1 MDRKLHWDKAYAA
14 GAPERLG
21 WHRPHL
27 SASLELIECTGI
39 DKKARFIDVGGGAS
53 TLVDDLLN
61 RRFEEITVFDL
72 SITAL
77 SLAQSRLG
85 GRASKVTWIEGD
97 ITSVELP
104 PAHYDLWH
112 DRAVFHFLT
121 AADDR
126 RSYMQ
131 QLKRSLTP
139 GGHVVLGVFS
149 LDAPPRCSGL
159 DVQRYSVELLQR
171 EIGADF
177 ALREHRL
184 EEHVTPG
191 GVKQIYLYG
200 RFQACFSRPG
210 EEVLR

>member
-1 MDRKLHWDKAYAA
+1 MDKKLHWDKAYAV

-21 WHRPHL
+21 WYRPHL
-27 SASLELIECTGI
+27 SASLELIERTGI
-39 DKKARFIDVGGGAS
+39 DKKVRLIDVGGGAS
-53 TLVDDLLN
+53 TLVDDLVDLG
-61 RRFEEITVFDL
+61 FEEVSVFDL
-72 SITAL
+72 SRTAM
-77 SLAQSRLG
+77 SLAKSRLG
-85 GRASKVTWIEGD
+85 DRASQVTWLEGD
-97 ITSVELP
+97 ITSAELP

-131 QLKRSLTP
+131 QLKRALSP

-149 LDAPPRCSGL
+149 LEAQPRCSGL

-177 ALREHRL
+177 ALKEYRL

-191 GVKQIYLYG
+191 GVRQMYLYC
-200 RFQACFSRPG
+200 CFRKGS
-210 EEVLR
+210 